1 MRTRLWVRATI
12 FVLLGLYFL
21 DTLVTGKIS
30 WYVNQNFQW
39 LAGFAGIAFLVL
51 GSSGMIDLLNSRQ
64 QAKEKAKIDQLEL
77 DPRMHLHGIAP
88 SWLVLGVIAVPLA
101 LGILIPARP
110 LGAAAV
116 SSSGVTTSIS
126 GASNSSGG
134 DAFSIPPEKRNLMD
148 WMRAFGNSADLS
160 EFDGQQADV
169 TGFVYRDIRLDDKT
183 QFFVMRFVV
192 SCCVADASSLGLV
205 VQTADAA
212 KFTPDSWV
220 QVKGTLQTKQIGDQT
235 TPVLVAESIQNIP
248 QPDHPYLYP

>member
-1 MRTRLWVRATI
+1 MRTRLWIRSTI
-12 FVLLGLYFL
+12 FLLLGLYFL
-21 DTLVTGKIS
+21 DTLLTGKIS

-51 GSSGMIDLLNSRQ
+51 GISGMIDLLNSRE
-64 QAKEKAKIDQLEL
+64 QAKAKTDQLGLEL
-77 DPRMHLHGIAP
+77 DPRLHLHGIAP

-101 LGILIPARP
+101 LGILVPARP

-126 GASNSSGG
+126 GASNSGG
-134 DAFSIPPEKRNLMD
+134 DAFSIPAVKRNLMD
-148 WMRAFGNSADLS
+148 WMRAFGNSSDLS
-160 EFDGQQADV
+160 EFDGQTADV

-205 VQTADAA
+205 VETADAA

-220 QVKGTLQTKQIGDQT
+220 EVKGTLQTKQVDGQT